1 MSLSSY
7 LEEKIGIQGSYP
19 EISEIRVMIIHW
31 FRRDLRLQDNT
42 ALSHALNTS
51 KKILPIFIFDD
62 DILNK
67 LPKNDPR
74 VNFIYNQLKK
84 LNNKLSVHHSGI
96 HIFKGNVKQTWEA
109 ILEQHP
115 VTEVYFNHDY
125 EPYARKRD
133 KVVFELLQNKGI
145 EINHFKDQVIL
156 KKKKL

>member
-42 ALSHALNTS
+42 APHALNTS
-51 KKILPIFIFDD
+51 KKVLPIFIFDD

-74 VNFIYNQLKK
+74 VNFIYNQLK
-84 LNNKLSVHHSGI
+84 N
-96 HIFKGNVKQTWEA
+96 
-109 ILEQHP
+109 
-115 VTEVYFNHDY
+115 
-125 EPYARKRD
+125 
-133 KVVFELLQNKGI
+133 
-145 EINHFKDQVIL
+145 
-156 KKKKL
+156 